1 MRATE
6 LHFVWSP
13 LRLVWVSSLVPLFV
27 HHVLLKLKKFLEI
40 SEAFQEVR
48 NLKFQYV
55 VPEAGN
61 VPIFSP
67 SAKPYVATLSGLH
80 LSANVVQNVV
90 QSELLV

>member
-48 NLKFQYV
+48 NLKFQCL
-55 VPEAGN
+55 VPEAGLE
-61 VPIFSP
+61 PARF
-67 SAKPYVATLSGLH
+67 
-80 LSANVVQNVV
+80 
-90 QSELLV
+90 

>member
-1 MRATE
+1 MTGVQAFVSARA
-6 LHFVWSP
+6 LWS
-13 LRLVWVSSLVPLFV
+13 FGCM
-27 HHVLLKLKKFLEI
+27 
-40 SEAFQEVR
+40 
-48 NLKFQYV
+48 